1 MSKCVGFIGF
11 KIVVIKVII
20 QNIYLCGLHTYVGE
34 LTEGSLSIICGVV
47 TLVYSRYMLYHN
59 FVLGFHYWPN
69 ELLSLP
75 NNVWR
80 LIVFAPFLIIIIIIL
95 VLVLV
100 ILLSFRAP

>member
-80 LIVFAPFLIIIIIIL
+80 LIVFAPFLLIIIIIIL
-95 VLVLV
+95 IGV
-100 ILLSFRAP
+100 IDICF